1 MTLRTLSWTLAGVV
15 VFIAAYALFAWWAA
29 NAEGLGRQKAGLAIF
44 FAFSSAYALIAC
56 MYLAPVCALVS
67 LASWL
72 TRKGAALAWLVAAL
86 ASALPFV
93 ILR

>member
-1 MTLRTLSWTLAGVV
+1 MNPRAVSWWIAGVV
-15 VFIAAYALFAWWAA
+15 IFIAAYALFAWWAA
-29 NAEGLGRQKAGLAIF
+29 NADGLGRSRAGIGIF

-56 MYLAPVCALVS
+56 LYLAPACGFVAV
-67 LASWL
+67 ASWL
-72 TRKGAALAWLVAAL
+72 TRKGAALAWVVASL